1 MGKASRDKGCRGERE
16 IVRLHK
22 AMKIPAERVPLSG
35 AMNYQ
40 HNAEDVDIYP
50 FGEDEGA
57 LVCQVKRQATDAGW
71 KTILGQLGEADALF
85 FRTDRSEWHVMV
97 PMRVWRRL
105 VMYVAG
111 GWGAP

>member
-1 MGKASRDKGCRGERE
+1 MGRLSRDKGCRGERE

-40 HNAEDVDIYP
+40 QNAEDVDIYP
-50 FGEDEGA
+50 FGKDEGA
-57 LVCQVKRQATDAGW
+57 LVCQVKRQGTSAGW

-85 FRTDRSEWHVMV
+85 FRTDRTEWNVMV

-105 VMYVAG
+105 LKR
-111 GWGAP
+111 

>member
-1 MGKASRDKGCRGERE
+1 MMGKASRDKGARGERE

-22 AMKIPAERVPLSG
+22 AMRIHAERVPLSG
-35 AMNYQ
+35 AMAYQ
-40 HNAEDVDIYP
+40 QNGEDVDLYV
-50 FGEDEGA
+50 FGKDEGA
-57 LVCQVKRQATDAGW
+57 LVTQVKRQATDAGW

-105 VMYVAG
+105 LKR
-111 GWGAP
+111 

>member
-1 MGKASRDKGCRGERE
+1 MGRLSRDKGCRGERE

-22 AMKIPAERVPLSG
+22 AMRILAERVPLSG
-35 AMNYQ
+35 GMNYQ
-40 HNAEDVDIYP
+40 QNGEDVDLYV
-50 FGEDEGA
+50 FGKDEGA
-57 LVCQVKRQATDAGW
+57 LVTQVKRQATDAGW

-105 VMYVAG
+105 LKR
-111 GWGAP
+111 